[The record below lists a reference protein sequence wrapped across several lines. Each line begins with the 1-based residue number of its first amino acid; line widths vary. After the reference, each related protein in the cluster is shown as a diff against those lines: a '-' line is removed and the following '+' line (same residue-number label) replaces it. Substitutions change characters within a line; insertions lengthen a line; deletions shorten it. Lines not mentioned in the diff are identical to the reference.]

1 LHASTWLSMNGY
13 LLVIS
18 RLIPFALSP
27 VEGWTEFFNSLLNL
41 ERFELLAKET
51 TMSEP
56 LVLEVFSDFVWPWC
70 YLVTGRVEKLKAK
83 YDLEVKFTQFPLHP
97 ETPEE
102 GTMRG
107 PEVVARNRKMKV
119 NMDRE
124 GLPYN
129 AERNM
134 SYNSRLAQ
142 ELSKWAEGKD
152 KADEIHD
159 ALFRAYFVD
168 VKNIG
173 KVEPLVEIAQGVGLP
188 ADEATDVLL
197 SRTFKEAVD
206 EDWRR
211 CAAIGVNAVPTFLA
225 GKYLMVGAQPYE
237 ELERLV
243 QHVTAAD
250 SSGAS

>member
-1 LHASTWLSMNGY
+1 
-13 LLVIS
+13 
-18 RLIPFALSP
+18 
-27 VEGWTEFFNSLLNL
+27 
-41 ERFELLAKET
+41 
-51 TMSEP
+51 
-56 LVLEVFSDFVWPWC
+56 
-70 YLVTGRVEKLKAK
+70 
-83 YDLEVKFTQFPLHP
+83 
-97 ETPEE
+97 
-102 GTMRG
+102 
-107 PEVVARNRKMKV
+107 MKV

-142 ELSKWAEGKD
+142 ELSKWAEGKG

-173 KVEPLVEIAQGVGLP
+173 KTDVLAKIAEENGLP

-197 SRTFKEAVD
+197 SRKFKDAVD
-206 EDWRR
+206 DDWRR
-211 CAAIGVNAVPTFLA
+211 CAAVGINAVPTFLA

-237 ELERLV
+237 ELERLI
-243 QHVTAAD
+243 QHVMKSPAEQPAEE
-250 SSGAS
+250 

>member
-1 LHASTWLSMNGY
+1 
-13 LLVIS
+13 
-18 RLIPFALSP
+18 
-27 VEGWTEFFNSLLNL
+27 
-41 ERFELLAKET
+41 
-51 TMSEP
+51 
-56 LVLEVFSDFVWPWC
+56 
-70 YLVTGRVEKLKAK
+70 
-83 YDLEVKFTQFPLHP
+83 
-97 ETPEE
+97 
-102 GTMRG
+102 MRG
-107 PEVVARNRKMKV
+107 PEVVARNRTMKV

-142 ELSKWAEGKD
+142 ELSKWAEGKG

-168 VKNIG
+168 VKNIA
-173 KVEPLVEIAQGVGLP
+173 KPDVLAKIAEENGLP

-197 SRTFKEAVD
+197 SRKFKASVD
-206 EDWRR
+206 DDWRR
-211 CAAIGVNAVPTFLA
+211 CAAYGVNAVPTFLA

-243 QHVTAAD
+243 RHVLNEEAQQPAE
-250 SSGAS
+250 